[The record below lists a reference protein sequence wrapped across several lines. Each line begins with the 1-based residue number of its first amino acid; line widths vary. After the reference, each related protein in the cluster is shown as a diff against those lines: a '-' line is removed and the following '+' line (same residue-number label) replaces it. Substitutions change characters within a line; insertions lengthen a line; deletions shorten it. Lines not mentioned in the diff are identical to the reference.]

1 MKFPKL
7 KTLLVIALLISVALI
22 PSTFSQVVD
31 DFEDEDDTIIVS
43 NSNKGVQAAANEP
56 EIPSSEQAANVEA
69 AASQDAS
76 NDATA
81 DQAEAKPKKR
91 VYNFDDDEFE
101 GLEELKKANRKKA
114 NRPDR
119 EALNKALNEATK
131 EPQNKPKMSTL
142 EVLTQAF
149 KNKTIW
155 DFKMELGFIGF
166 VLVYVLMVFVGKTQN
181 QNYVVRFVNA
191 AADFLTYNFAVIGSS
206 TSLRAGTCGEKV
218 SLHEF
223 NLPLTGRKNMKA
235 ACLHFTVNN
244 NNNYYYINYI

>member
-1 MKFPKL
+1 MKFPKF
-7 KTLLVIALLISVALI
+7 KTLFVIALLISVALI
-22 PSTFSQVVD
+22 PATFSQVVED
-31 DFEDEDDTIIVS
+31 IEDEDDIIISS
-43 NSNKGVQAAANEP
+43 NNKGVQAASNDP
-56 EIPSSEQAANVEA
+56 EIPSSEKPDAMTSNDVINDGSDA
-69 AASQDAS
+69 AA
-76 NDATA
+76 
-81 DQAEAKPKKR
+81 AETKPKKR
-91 VYNFDDDEFE
+91 VYNFEDDEFE
-101 GLEELKKANRKKA
+101 GLEELKKASRKKA
-114 NRPDR
+114 NRPDK
-119 EALNKALNEATK
+119 EALKKALNEATK

-149 KNKTIW
+149 RNKTIW

-191 AADFLTYNFAVIGSS
+191 TADFLTYNFAVIGSS

-235 ACLHFTVNN
+235 ACLHFTVNK
-244 NNNYYYINYI
+244 